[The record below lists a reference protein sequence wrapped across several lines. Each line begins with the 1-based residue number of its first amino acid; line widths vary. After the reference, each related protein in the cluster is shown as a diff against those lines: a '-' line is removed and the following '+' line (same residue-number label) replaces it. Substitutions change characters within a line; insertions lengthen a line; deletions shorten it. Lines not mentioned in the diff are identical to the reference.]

1 MRPQKQNKKDSLSVS
16 LLLSA
21 APPARSLAD
30 DAVVFCALATDSMST
45 EYSLS
50 NFSRTWSSKATRV
63 VQGMQGSAFIAY

>member
-30 DAVVFCALATDSMST
+30 DAVVFCASCS
-45 EYSLS
+45 
-50 NFSRTWSSKATRV
+50 
-63 VQGMQGSAFIAY
+63 